1 LRGKN
6 AWHCCWGTWC
16 ENKKKHCVSSRPVS
30 NVPFAATFSETFFAE
45 NVVQKTLKKAGRQ
58 YRLGG
63 LADFPR
69 RSYSALSAEYV
80 VRLTAANAVLVSC
93 AFAAEN
99 VAEIAKSVSFGF
111 GMIIP
116 VFWRQGAWT
125 LRLRLQ
131 LLAGIMFRECRP
143 RIPNVQRFIQI
154 IFGDVEIIFQ
164 DDTLQQQGICWILPC
179 CILESMRRSE

>member
-1 LRGKN
+1 M
-6 AWHCCWGTWC
+6 
-16 ENKKKHCVSSRPVS
+16 S
-30 NVPFAATFSETFFAE
+30 E
-45 NVVQKTLKKAGRQ
+45 NVVGS
-58 YRLGG
+58 
-63 LADFPR
+63 R
-69 RSYSALSAEYV
+69 RSYIRAAIGALSAEYV
-80 VRLTAANAVLVSC
+80 VRLTAANAQLTKT